1 MDLTPQSNT
10 AFCISGRAVHDDFN
24 IYKSIAGGL
33 ISWATAN
40 SLASY
45 RSAILSQRCRFMP
58 CILVTILGTPSQP
71 LIRAWQNF
79 FWSAYFFYVY
89 IWALS
94 TPCLSQLEIR
104 SMPLSGLTTT
114 ILPALTAFVFHC
126 ALECLW
132 SWRVNVLW
140 ILLLLLYE
148 TLQQRSSVQ

>member
-1 MDLTPQSNT
+1 MMT
-10 AFCISGRAVHDDFN
+10 FN
-24 IYKSIAGGL
+24 IYESIAGAL

-58 CILVTILGTPSQP
+58 CILVTILALPTADQTMTEFC
-71 LIRAWQNF
+71 F
-79 FWSAYFFYVY
+79 FLVCILCLCEYM
-89 IWALS
+89 S
-94 TPCLSQLEIR
+94 TLHTMPMVVNSLEIR

-114 ILPALTAFVFHC
+114 ILPALTTFVFHR

-140 ILLLLLYE
+140 ILLLLLLLLYE